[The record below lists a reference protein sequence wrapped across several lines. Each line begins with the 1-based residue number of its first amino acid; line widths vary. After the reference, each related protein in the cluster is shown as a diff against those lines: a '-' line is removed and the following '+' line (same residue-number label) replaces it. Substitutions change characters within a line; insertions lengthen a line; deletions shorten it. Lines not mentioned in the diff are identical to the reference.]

1 MDKVCIPEPNF
12 ETGGGGGGGGKR
24 GKVHCQTLV
33 TVMAMFKG
41 LFLCSFLG
49 LHYFQLSSGV
59 IMKYFKARMVLSEK
73 SLQ

>member
-12 ETGGGGGGGGKR
+12 ERGWGGGGER

-33 TVMAMFKG
+33 TVMTMFKG

-49 LHYFQLSSGV
+49 LHHFQLSSGV
-59 IMKYFKARMVLSEK
+59 IMKYFEAGMVLSEK

>member
-12 ETGGGGGGGGKR
+12 ERGKGGGGGGR
-24 GKVHCQTLV
+24 GKVHCQTLL

-41 LFLCSFLG
+41 LFLCSFLE
-49 LHYFQLSSGV
+49 LHHFQLSSGV
-59 IMKYFKARMVLSEK
+59 IMKYFEAGMVLSEK

>member
-1 MDKVCIPEPNF
+1 MDKVCIPEPTF
-12 ETGGGGGGGGKR
+12 ERGRGGGGEI
-24 GKVHCQTLV
+24 GKVHCQTPV

-49 LHYFQLSSGV
+49 LHHFQLSSGV
-59 IMKYFKARMVLSEK
+59 IMKYFEAGIVLSEK

>member
-1 MDKVCIPEPNF
+1 MDKVCLPEPNF
-12 ETGGGGGGGGKR
+12 ERGEGKGEER

-33 TVMAMFKG
+33 TVMAIFKG

-49 LHYFQLSSGV
+49 LHHFQLSSAV
-59 IMKYFKARMVLSEK
+59 IMKYFEVGMVLSEK

>member
-1 MDKVCIPEPNF
+1 ME
-12 ETGGGGGGGGKR
+12 GGGGTLEGGGGGGKR

-33 TVMAMFKG
+33 TVMAMFIG

-49 LHYFQLSSGV
+49 LHHFQLSSGV
-59 IMKYFKARMVLSEK
+59 IMKYFEAGMILSEK